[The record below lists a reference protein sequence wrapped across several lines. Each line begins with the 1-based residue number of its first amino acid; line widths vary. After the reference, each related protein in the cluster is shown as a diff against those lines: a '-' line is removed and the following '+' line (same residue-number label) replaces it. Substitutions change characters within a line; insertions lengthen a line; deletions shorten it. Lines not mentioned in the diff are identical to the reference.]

1 MGVWLRGR
9 NGMLDAA
16 RGAATATAT
25 ARRRRDDGETA
36 ARHDGEIRRQ
46 IFGETAHV
54 LACGARCGAGL
65 LRGATRPCGSVRP
78 SPSRRLSRRVVFAV
92 VVVVVVAAA
101 AAAAVAIAAVRP
113 CRSREPGRVSQ
124 ARTRSLLLVGTGT
137 RMIPT
142 CRKSY
147 HGKKSYS
154 AVRGEVRGGHRGDTT
169 AARVVPAGICVVA
182 SVF

>member
-25 ARRRRDDGETA
+25 ARRRRDDGETRRRDTTA
-36 ARHDGEIRRQ
+36 DLRRDGTCGAR
-46 IFGETAHV
+46 
-54 LACGARCGAGL
+54 CGARCGAGL
-65 LRGATRPCGSVRP
+65 LRGAARPCGSVRP

-92 VVVVVVAAA
+92 VVVVVVAA

-154 AVRGEVRGGHRGDTT
+154 ADRGGRRSPWG
-169 AARVVPAGICVVA
+169 APR
-182 SVF
+182 

>member
-25 ARRRRDDGETA
+25 ARRRRDDGETRRRDTTA
-36 ARHDGEIRRQ
+36 DLRRDGTCGAR
-46 IFGETAHV
+46 
-54 LACGARCGAGL
+54 CGARCGAGL
-65 LRGATRPCGSVRP
+65 LRGAARPCGSVRP

-92 VVVVVVAAA
+92 VVVVVVVVAA

-142 CRKSY
+142 CRKLT
-147 HGKKSYS
+147 
-154 AVRGEVRGGHRGDTT
+154 RQEILQRCRGGRRSPWG
-169 AARVVPAGICVVA
+169 APR
-182 SVF
+182 

>member
-1 MGVWLRGR
+1 
-9 NGMLDAA
+9 MLDAA

-46 IFGETAHV
+46 IFGETVHV

-92 VVVVVVAAA
+92 VVVVVVVVAA

-113 CRSREPGRVSQ
+113 CRSREPGRGSQ
-124 ARTRSLLLVGTGT
+124 AAGTGRFLLAST
-137 RMIPT
+137 GAPLIPT
-142 CRKSY
+142 RVISY
-147 HGKKSYS
+147 GMNFLQRCPWRAHG
-154 AVRGEVRGGHRGDTT
+154 
-169 AARVVPAGICVVA
+169 
-182 SVF
+182 

>member
-1 MGVWLRGR
+1 
-9 NGMLDAA
+9 MLDAA

-78 SPSRRLSRRVVFAV
+78 TIS
-92 VVVVVVAAA
+92 
-101 AAAAVAIAAVRP
+101 P
-113 CRSREPGRVSQ
+113 CRVRRRCRCRRRRRRRRHRRGQAMPFEGARASEPSQDKVTFTGR
-124 ARTRSLLLVGTGT
+124 
-137 RMIPT
+137 
-142 CRKSY
+142 
-147 HGKKSYS
+147 
-154 AVRGEVRGGHRGDTT
+154 
-169 AARVVPAGICVVA
+169 
-182 SVF
+182 